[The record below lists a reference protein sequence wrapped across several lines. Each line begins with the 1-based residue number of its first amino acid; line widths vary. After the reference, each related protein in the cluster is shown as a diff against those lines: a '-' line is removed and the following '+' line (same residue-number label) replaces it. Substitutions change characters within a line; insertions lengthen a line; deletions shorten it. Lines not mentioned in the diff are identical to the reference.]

1 MVHEKK
7 YILVVDDS
15 SNILELIRRN
25 LSSKGYIVYTVSN
38 VIDAIKL
45 LESTTIHLV
54 ITDLMMPDIN
64 GIELV
69 KHVKENYKNTDIL
82 VITGHPTIEN
92 AVESVKL
99 GADEFIVK
107 TFTDEELFEA
117 VKKALEKQKHR
128 KISNEKLENRFPA
141 ETGLIGGSDGM
152 IKVYNDISKASK
164 IRATVLLTGETGTG
178 KELVARAIHYN
189 SPRASSPFVAVN
201 CGGIP
206 EELIESELFGYL
218 KGSFSGAYETRSGF
232 FQTADGGTIFLDE
245 ISNTSLSMQAK
256 MLRVIQEKEVNMIGS
271 NKSQKIDVRIIATSN
286 IDLLELVNKGTFRED
301 LYYRLNVI
309 PIHIPPLRE
318 RGDDILL
325 LTNQFAQKY
334 AEEDEKKSPEFSDEV
349 INVFSNYF
357 WPGNV
362 RELENLVHRIV
373 AMTEEDIIRIPDLPT
388 FLRHS
393 VTNGNKKFKSLA
405 EIEKEHISYIL
416 ELVKGNKSKAAEILK
431 IDRKTLREKLK

>member
-1 MVHEKK
+1 MIREKK
-7 YILVVDDS
+7 YILTVDDS
-15 SNILELIRRN
+15 PNILELIRRN
-25 LSSKGYIVYTVSN
+25 LNSKGYIVYTVSN
-38 VIDAIKL
+38 VMEAIKV

-54 ITDLMMPDIN
+54 ITDLMIPDIN

-69 KHVKENYKNTDIL
+69 RHVKENYKNTDIL
-82 VITGHPTIEN
+82 VITGHATIKN

-107 TFTDEELFEA
+107 TFTDQELFDA
-117 VKKALEKQKHR
+117 VKNALEKQKKR
-128 KISNEKLENRFPA
+128 EISNHQSEKHLPL
-141 ETGLIGGSDGM
+141 ETGLIGGSKGM
-152 IKVYNDISKASK
+152 IKIYNDISKASK
-164 IRATVLLTGETGTG
+164 LRATVLLTGETGTG

-232 FQTADGGTIFLDE
+232 FQTADKGTIFLDE

-256 MLRVIQEKEVNMIGS
+256 LLRVIQEKEVNMIGS
-271 NKSQKIDVRIIATSN
+271 NKSQKIDIRIIATSN
-286 IDLLELVNKGTFRED
+286 IDPLELVKKGTFRED

-309 PIHIPPLRE
+309 PIHIPPIRE
-318 RGDDILL
+318 RGEDILL
-325 LTNQFAQKY
+325 LTSHFAKKY
-334 AEEDEKKSPEFSDEV
+334 AEETGKKAPVFSDEV
-349 INVFSNYF
+349 IKVFSNYY

-373 AMTEEDIIRIPDLPT
+373 VMSDEKIIRIPDLPAGLHYSAT
-388 FLRHS
+388 TGNNLLRPLCD
-393 VTNGNKKFKSLA
+393 V
-405 EIEKEHISYIL
+405 EKEHISIVL
-416 ELVKGNKSKAAEILK
+416 ELVGGNKTEAAKILK